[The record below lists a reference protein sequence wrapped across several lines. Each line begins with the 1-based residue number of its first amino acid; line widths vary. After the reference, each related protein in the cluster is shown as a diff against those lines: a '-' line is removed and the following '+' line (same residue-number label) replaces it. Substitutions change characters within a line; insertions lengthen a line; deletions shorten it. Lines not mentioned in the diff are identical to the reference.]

1 MRPCIRV
8 ELTSFTKLA
17 NKLHIQKMLR
27 LKVFSTVANLT
38 SDRDQSTVLSEEN
51 QLAVLKIGI
60 KI

>member
-51 QLAVLKIGI
+51 QLAVASY
-60 KI
+60 